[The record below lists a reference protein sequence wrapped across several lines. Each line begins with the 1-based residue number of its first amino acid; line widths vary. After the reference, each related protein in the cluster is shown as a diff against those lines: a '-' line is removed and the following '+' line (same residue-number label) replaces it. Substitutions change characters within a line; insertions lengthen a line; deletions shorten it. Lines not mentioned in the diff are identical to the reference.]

1 MLYSRY
7 GAGAK
12 DILDLPYEEGMDIL
26 FVAHKNK
33 NEDRLYLRWCTSMSD
48 KSFEDYK
55 RQVGWGEVFGDI
67 QRFQNK
73 SQEKEQTEE
82 EILASVRDILGG

>member
-12 DILDLPYEEGMDIL
+12 DILDLPYAEGMDVL
-26 FVAHKNK
+26 YVAHKNK
-33 NEDRLYLRWCTSMSD
+33 NEDRLYLRWCTSMSS

-55 RQVGWGEVFGDI
+55 KEAGWNRVFGDMK
-67 QRFQNK
+67 QRFKDK

-82 EILASVRDILGG
+82 EILAGVKEILG

>member
-12 DILDLPYEEGMDIL
+12 DILDLPYAEGMDVL
-26 FVAHKNK
+26 YVAHKNK

-55 RQVGWGEVFGDI
+55 KQAGWDRIFNMTR
-67 QRFQNK
+67 RFEDK

-82 EILASVRDILGG
+82 EILASVKEILG

>member
-12 DILDLPYEEGMDIL
+12 DILDLPYREGMDVL
-26 FVAHKNK
+26 YVAHKNK

-55 RQVGWGEVFGDI
+55 KQAGWDRIFNATR
-67 QRFQNK
+67 RFNDK

-82 EILASVRDILGG
+82 EILASVKEILG

>member
-1 MLYSRY
+1 
-7 GAGAK
+7 
-12 DILDLPYEEGMDIL
+12 MDVL
-26 FVAHKNK
+26 FTAHKQK

-55 RQVGWGEVFGDI
+55 KQVGWERIFGNAK
-67 QRFQNK
+67 RFQDK